1 MLDQMLQDPDLV
13 FFASRAAVLV
23 IALFG
28 FSITIAFWRRA
39 GRRDMESL
47 MNQLDASRSETRSL
61 AELAS
66 EMAASIAALRERLD
80 ERMQLAQV
88 NAPGAGGIDLAVRL
102 ARQGSSLEEIVKT
115 CGVTRQEAQL
125 LLRLHVA
132 EAHRQA

>member
-1 MLDQMLQDPDLV
+1 
-13 FFASRAAVLV
+13 
-23 IALFG
+23 
-28 FSITIAFWRRA
+28 
-39 GRRDMESL
+39 
-47 MNQLDASRSETRSL
+47 
-61 AELAS
+61 
-66 EMAASIAALRERLD
+66 
-80 ERMQLAQV
+80 MQLAQV